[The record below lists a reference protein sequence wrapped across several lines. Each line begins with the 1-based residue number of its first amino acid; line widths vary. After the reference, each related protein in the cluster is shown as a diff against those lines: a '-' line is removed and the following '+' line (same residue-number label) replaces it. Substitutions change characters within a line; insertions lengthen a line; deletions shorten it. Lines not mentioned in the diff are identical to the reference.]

1 MWYGMTKYSFD
12 SEKPIC
18 GPFKTEAEAWEYI
31 EKMADEEYRID
42 VEESEWCSDIKK
54 DKTCGEIV
62 IKNFFTSGDVDVTEF
77 LIFEVDNT
85 KLM

>member
-12 SEKPIC
+12 SDKPIC
-18 GPFKTEAEAWEYI
+18 GPFKTEEEAWEYI

-42 VEESEWCSDIKK
+42 TEENGWNAKITKN
-54 DKTCGEIV
+54 KTCNEIT
-62 IKNFFTSGDVDVTEF
+62 IKDFFSAGIDVTEF
-77 LIFEVDNT
+77 FIFEIDNT

>member
-12 SEKPIC
+12 SDKPVC
-18 GPFKTEAEAWEYI
+18 GPFETAMEAWKYI

-42 VEESEWCSDIKK
+42 VEENEWCSDIKK

-62 IKNFFTSGDVDVTEF
+62 IKNFFASGDDVTEF
-77 LIFEVDNT
+77 FIFEIDNT
-85 KLM
+85 KLI